1 VSTQQK
7 ELSIADDHIRF
18 FQLSAPGPYGFDFPA
33 FQRYS
38 GLEAFLDE
46 IIVER
51 LSVFN
56 DTPRGFALAVIVAAA
71 ARQPA
76 RRRRTWS

>member
-1 VSTQQK
+1 MSTQQK

-51 LSVFN
+51 LLFSTILIGVS
-56 DTPRGFALAVIVAAA
+56 RSRSL
-71 ARQPA
+71 
-76 RRRRTWS
+76 